1 MKKFII
7 TEEEKKNILS
17 MYSILTVETL
27 GEQKID
33 VSKFVGK
40 TYKLYLEPGGK
51 STKFEW
57 DNPADTHPKPVDF
70 LPTGKDYFDVK
81 IKAISYF
88 SGKTELNYS
97 FLCEGINNNGE
108 KYIITSMYTD
118 TDSKLSPQS
127 KFTDSKLL
135 PLLPQSKFKVTL
147 NYVLGPKS
155 KWAAEVFYG
164 YSDELKTD
172 LNNNGIK

>member
-17 MYSILTVETL
+17 MYSILTEETQ

-51 STKFEW
+51 STKFDW
-57 DNPADTHPKPVDF
+57 DNPDDTHPKPVDF

-118 TDSKLSPQS
+118 SK
-127 KFTDSKLL
+127 
-135 PLLPQSKFKVTL
+135 LLPQSKFKVTL

>member
-17 MYSILTVETL
+17 MYSILTEETQ

-51 STKFEW
+51 STKFDW
-57 DNPADTHPKPVDF
+57 DNPDDTHPKPVNF

-118 TDSKLSPQS
+118 SK
-127 KFTDSKLL
+127 
-135 PLLPQSKFKVTL
+135 LLPQSKFKVTL

>member
-17 MYSILTVETL
+17 MYSILTEETQ

-118 TDSKLSPQS
+118 SK
-127 KFTDSKLL
+127 
-135 PLLPQSKFKVTL
+135 LLPQSKFKVTL

-155 KWAAEVFYG
+155 KWSAEVFYG
-164 YSDELKTD
+164 YIDELKTD